1 MGALCSLP
9 GARWARQRCGALP
22 SVDAS
27 LGHIQKPAQLRNFLF
42 VSLFC
47 FILTEPGC
55 MGVGI
60 GAADRDSSNIDAFD
74 SA

>member
-9 GARWARQRCGALP
+9 GASWARQRCGALP
-22 SVDAS
+22 SVDTS
-27 LGHIQKPAQLRNFLF
+27 RGQVQKPAQLRNFLF
-42 VSLFC
+42 VSLF

-60 GAADRDSSNIDAFD
+60 GAADRESLNIDAFD